1 LSIYYVTR
9 EDGSMFVIDAVNQ
22 ETANQKA
29 LYTNGNKSPVASVL
43 VEGYIPLA
51 ESGT

>member
-9 EDGSMFVIDAVNQ
+9 EDGSSFVIDAVNQ

-29 LYTNGNKSPVASVL
+29 LATNGNKSPVASVI
-43 VEGYIPLA
+43 VETFSPPQG
-51 ESGT
+51 SV